1 MNFFDNMY
9 DTIPYSYRLVSK
21 DYKEDEKPHTVAKK
35 QRIKGKPMSMV
46 ELKERA
52 QQKIE
57 NIQQKNRDKSQ
68 AKILQLTEEHK
79 KSGKGPKMSKADK
92 AMFEDLDQADSDG
105 DEPKKMFKNK
115 GKVDES
121 KLANKRKQ
129 KEAKK
134 ATKINKQKGIIDL
147 ERDGEA
153 GIKMEEDE

>member
-1 MNFFDNMY
+1 M
-9 DTIPYSYRLVSK
+9 L
-21 DYKEDEKPHTVAKK
+21 
-35 QRIKGKPMSMV
+35 

-57 NIQQKNRDKSQ
+57 TIQQKNREKSQ
-68 AKILQLTEEHK
+68 AKILQLTEGHK

-92 AMFEDLDQADSDG
+92 SMFEDLDQGDSD
-105 DEPKKMFKNK
+105 DEKPKKVFKNK

-134 ATKINKQKGIIDL
+134 ATKINK
-147 ERDGEA
+147 
-153 GIKMEEDE
+153 

>member
-1 MNFFDNMY
+1 MNFFDEMY
-9 DTIPYSYRLVSK
+9 ETIPNSYKLVSK
-21 DYKEDEKPHTVAKK
+21 DYKEDVEPHTAKK
-35 QRIKGKPMSMV
+35 NSRTKGKPLSMF

-57 NIQQKNRDKSQ
+57 NIQQKNREKSQ
-68 AKILQLTEEHK
+68 AKIKQLTEEHK

-92 AMFEDLDQADSDG
+92 SMFDDLDQADSD
-105 DEPKKMFKNK
+105 DEKPKKEFKNK
-115 GKVDES
+115 GKVDAS
-121 KLANKRKQ
+121 KLANKRQQ

-153 GIKMEEDE
+153 GIK

>member
-1 MNFFDNMY
+1 MSFFDEMY
-9 DTIPYSYRLVSK
+9 ETIPNSYKLVPK
-21 DYKEDEKPHTVAKK
+21 DYQEDVEPKPLKK
-35 QRIKGKPMSMV
+35 SKGKPLSML

-57 NIQQKNRDKSQ
+57 NIQQKNREKSQ
-68 AKILQLTEEHK
+68 AKIKELTEEHK

-92 AMFEDLDQADSDG
+92 SMFDDLEQADSD
-105 DEPKKMFKNK
+105 DDKPKKVFKNK

-134 ATKINKQKGIIDL
+134 ATKISRQKGIIDL

-153 GIKMEEDE
+153 GIKKEE